1 MYLVDTSVW
10 ISYIQVGDARR
21 IAFLYELLKNRLAVG
36 FPGELLLGR
45 KPTREF

>member
-1 MYLVDTSVW
+1 MPGGLLFF
-10 ISYIQVGDARR
+10 I
-21 IAFLYELLKNRLAVG
+21 ELLQNPLAVG